1 LLWGGLTV
9 SFTGDGIYLIAIAWQ
24 VLQVSNDPRA
34 LAYVGVCWSLPLAL
48 LILFSGVLSDRLP
61 RRWLM
66 LAGDFTRAVA
76 IAAMGIVSLADRPPL
91 WPYLVLAGLY
101 GCGEALF
108 SPAGSAIIPD
118 LVPAHQLVEA
128 NALGQF
134 VRPFAGT
141 LLGPAI
147 GGILVGT
154 VGAGWA
160 FIADAGTFLFSAAMI
175 LLMHRQPPASEGRE
189 RTSVRRDLVEGLRF
203 VRSTTWLWV
212 AMVTATVSLL
222 CFWGPFD
229 VLVPFLV
236 KNELSGS
243 AVQLGL
249 VFACGGAGAVLAALI
264 AGQRPLPRRP
274 FAVMYASWFVGTLL
288 LAGFGLSYAM
298 WPLYLVSAGCQAG
311 ITILLILWLTVMQR
325 LVPAS
330 LLGRVSSLDWLIS
343 TAGVPLSFALTGP
356 VSAALGVRGA
366 LIWAGVAGAAVILA
380 FAVLIP
386 GSRAPDRDGSLATYS

>member
-9 SFTGDGIYLIAIAWQ
+9 SLTGDGIYLIAIAWQ
-24 VLQVSNDPRA
+24 ILQVSDDPRA
-34 LAYVGVCWSLPLAL
+34 LSYVGLCWSLPLAL
-48 LILFSGVLSDRLP
+48 LILFSGVLSDRVP
-61 RRWLM
+61 RRWMM
-66 LAGDFTRAVA
+66 LAGDGVRAVA
-76 IAAMGIVSLADRPPL
+76 IAVMGVISFSAHPPL
-91 WPYLVLAGLY
+91 WPYLALAGLY

-118 LVPAHQLVEA
+118 LVPGYQLVEA

-160 FIADAGTFLFSAAMI
+160 FIADAGTFVFSAAMI
-175 LLMHRQPPASEGRE
+175 LMMRRQPAASAGRE
-189 RTSVRRDLVEGLRF
+189 PTSVKRDLVEGLRF
-203 VRSTTWLWV
+203 VRSTTWLWA

-236 KNELSGS
+236 KNELDGS

-249 VFACGGAGAVLAALI
+249 VFACGGAGAVLAAAIL
-264 AGQRPLPRRP
+264 GQRPLPRRP
-274 FAVMYASWFVGTLL
+274 FTIMYASWFVATLL
-288 LAGFGLSYAM
+288 LAGFGLSHAM
-298 WPLYLVSAGCQAG
+298 WPLYLVSVGCQAG

-325 LVPAS
+325 LVPTS

-356 VSAALGVRGA
+356 VAAALGVRGA

-380 FAVLIP
+380 CAVLIP
-386 GSRAPDRDGSLATYS
+386 GSRAPERDGSLATYS